1 MFRIMCKSKIH
12 RATITKADL
21 HYEGSIGI
29 DKLLLKAADIKPG
42 EIVQVVN
49 IDNGSRFETYAI
61 EEKAGGGTIG
71 LYGAAAHLGKPG
83 HLVIILSSAFVE
95 DKNSDDCKVR
105 VVHVDRQNRI
115 HGKVKDKGFSRSGSA
130 LKGR

>member
-1 MFRIMCKSKIH
+1 MLRIMCKSKIH
-12 RATITKADL
+12 RATVTKAEL

-49 IDNGSRFETYAI
+49 INNGSRFETYAI

-71 LYGAAAHLGKPG
+71 LYGAAAHLGKSG
-83 HLVIILSSAFVE
+83 DLVIILSSAFVE
-95 DKNSDDCKVR
+95 DKDSNGCKVR

-115 HGKVKDKGFSRSGSA
+115 HGQIKNKDFSRSGSA
-130 LKGR
+130 RKSR

>member
-42 EIVQVVN
+42 EMVHVVN
-49 IDNGSRFETYAI
+49 INNGSRFETYAI

-83 HLVIILSSAFVE
+83 DLVIILSTALIENEKS
-95 DKNSDDCKVR
+95 SGRKVR

-115 HGKVKDKGFSRSGSA
+115 HGKVKNKGFSRSGSA
-130 LKGR
+130 RKSK